1 MISEY
6 DFYMNLY
13 DDFIKTNN
21 FKNDKILWKM
31 NSIIKLM
38 QLTEGSEEGEFCE
51 SGLRMIMVLFNSYQ
65 FDSCDIKSKD
75 FDNSSI
81 HQKEIVVQILREE
94 FI

>member
-1 MISEY
+1 MINEY

-13 DDFIKTNN
+13 DAFIKTNN
-21 FKNDKILWKM
+21 IENDKILWKL

-38 QLTEGSEEGEFCE
+38 NLTEGSEEGEICE
-51 SGLRMIMVLFNSYQ
+51 SGLRLIMALFKSYQ
-65 FDSCDIKSKD
+65 FDSCDIKSKY

-81 HQKEIVVQILREE
+81 QQKELVIPILRKE